1 MHECL
6 RSAPSQSYC
15 HWPPVESKHEV
26 GVEVMYKSSKFAAV
40 IMGIVCMLMAIPSA
54 NGQEQSKGAKSD
66 GAFDPVEFIKRFKT
80 GMSYSE
86 VLASLPKNVEQD
98 APAYIISQEVFLL
111 NVSLPG
117 AGDWSATFKFDTL
130 DDAARRPEL
139 LIELSCS
146 AGLSSRGESFDT
158 IVRKVTDAFGAP
170 INLNR
175 SEEKFRQAGW
185 RVSSGSMLTLEYS
198 VAPNVAGNNVTV
210 EFIIKK
216 YPRRNSADAKAVA

>member
-1 MHECL
+1 
-6 RSAPSQSYC
+6 
-15 HWPPVESKHEV
+15 
-26 GVEVMYKSSKFAAV
+26 MYKSSKLAV
-40 IMGIVCMLMAIPSA
+40 VMLGIVYMLVAIPSV
-54 NGQEQSKGAKSD
+54 NGQDQTKSEKPVN
-66 GAFDPVEFIKRFKT
+66 GFDPVAFIKQFNT

-86 VLASLPKNVEQD
+86 VQAALPKNVEQD
-98 APAYIISQEVFLL
+98 APTYITPQEVFLL

-117 AGDWSATFKFDTL
+117 PGDWSATFKFDTL
-130 DDAARRPEL
+130 DDAARRPEQ

-146 AGLSSRGESFDT
+146 AGLSSRNESFDA
-158 IVRKVTDAFGAP
+158 IVRKVTDAFGEP

-185 RVSSGSMLTLEYS
+185 RVSGGAMLTLEYS

-216 YPRRNSADAKAVA
+216 YPRRHAADAKAVA